1 MNQTGHLRPYPAL
14 HVHSY
19 IQMKKLLAA
28 VMLGMANLS
37 AYAVDI
43 AISAPDAYAKVQRS
57 ENDVLFVDVRD
68 PVEIMFVGFTDAV
81 HVNIPYL
88 MVDRSQWDEKRGVF
102 RLYRNPDFVNQIRL
116 ELAKRGLGP
125 DAEIITMCRSG
136 SERGEPSAAF
146 LRENGFPN
154 ARYVVNGFQ
163 GSAVKEG
170 GQAGL
175 RVLNGWQNSGLPWSA
190 KMNPDKIHRLDN
202 R

>member
-1 MNQTGHLRPYPAL
+1 MKRLLIAAAL
-14 HVHSY
+14 GFAS
-19 IQMKKLLAA
+19 LAA
-28 VMLGMANLS
+28 HAADLG
-37 AYAVDI
+37 
-43 AISAPDAYAKVQRS
+43 ISAQDTYAKIQNN
-57 ENDVLFVDVRD
+57 EKNVLFIDVRD
-68 PVEIMFVGFTDAV
+68 PVEVMFVGFSDAV
-81 HVNIPYL
+81 HANVPFML
-88 MVDRSQWDEKRGVF
+88 VDRTQWNAEKGVF
-102 RLYRNPDFVNQIRL
+102 RLYRNPDFINQVKL
-116 ELAKRGLGP
+116 QLAKRGLSA